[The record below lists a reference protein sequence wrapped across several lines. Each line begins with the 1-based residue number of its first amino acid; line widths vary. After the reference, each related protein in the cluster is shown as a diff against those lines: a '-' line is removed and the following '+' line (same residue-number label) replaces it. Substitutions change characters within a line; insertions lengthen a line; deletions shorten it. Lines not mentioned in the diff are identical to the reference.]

1 MLPMLSTLIDDISD
15 KAFFENLYCLYENQ
29 MFFVANRILNDT
41 QLSED
46 AVQNAF
52 IKIATN
58 IKTLRELN
66 ETQVK
71 QYLLITAKNAALD
84 IVKNNINFETISLET
99 NDLTDKFDFEDN
111 IDNIDDKNLVV
122 SVLKKLPKKYTDVMY
137 LHFVVGLNK
146 KEVAE
151 VLNMNLNTVRQQIK
165 RGKNMFIEI
174 YEKEVNNL

>member
-1 MLPMLSTLIDDISD
+1 MFLILSTLIDDVSD
-15 KAFFENLYCLYENQ
+15 KAFFENLYRSYENQ
-29 MFFVANRILNDT
+29 MFFVANRILNNN

-71 QYLLITAKNAALD
+71 QYLFITAKNSALD
-84 IVKNNINFETISLET
+84 IAKNNLNFETISLET
-99 NDLTDKFDFEDN
+99 NDLSDKLDFEDKIN
-111 IDNIDDKNLVV
+111 NVDDKNLVI

-174 YEKEVNNL
+174 YEKEANG

>member
-1 MLPMLSTLIDDISD
+1 MLLILSTLIDDISD
-15 KAFFENLYCLYENQ
+15 KAFFESLYHSYENQ
-29 MFFVANRILNDT
+29 MFFVANRILNNT

-84 IVKNNINFETISLET
+84 LAKNNLNFETISLET
-99 NDLTDKFDFEDN
+99 NDFTDKLDFEDKIN
-111 IDNIDDKNLVV
+111 SIDDKNLVV
-122 SVLKKLPKKYTDVMY
+122 TVLKQIPKKYTDVMY

-151 VLNMNLNTVRQQIK
+151 VLNININTVRQQIK

-174 YEKEVNNL
+174 YEKEANG